1 MSIFE
6 KKKKKRNVTNCQNVD
21 PGKINALKLNLS

>member
-6 KKKKKRNVTNCQNVD
+6 KKKNVTNFQNLD
-21 PGKINALKLNLS
+21 PGKINALRLNLS

>member
-6 KKKKKRNVTNCQNVD
+6 KKKNVTYFQNLD
-21 PGKINALKLNLS
+21 PGKINALRLHLS